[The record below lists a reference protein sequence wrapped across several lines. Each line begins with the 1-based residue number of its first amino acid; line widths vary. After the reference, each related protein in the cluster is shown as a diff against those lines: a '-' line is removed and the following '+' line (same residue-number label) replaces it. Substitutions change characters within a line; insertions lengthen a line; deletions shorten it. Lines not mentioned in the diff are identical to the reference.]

1 MNEPVF
7 QDLSRFRLPGRN
19 FRGRSPAYVQLWWL
33 VQWHLI
39 RPSPQAMY
47 GWRRFWLRRFGAEVG
62 EGVLVRPSASV
73 TYPWK
78 VRIGDHAWI
87 GDEVVLYSLGQITIG
102 SHSVISQRSY
112 LCTGTHDFS
121 RPTFDMLVRPIIV
134 GEQAW
139 LAADVFVAPGVTI
152 GRGCVVGARSSVFN
166 DLPES
171 MVCYGSPA
179 VPVRLRKHAPDL
191 P

>member
-7 QDLSRFRLPGRN
+7 QDLSRFRLPDQ
-19 FRGRSPAYVQLWWL
+19 FRGRPPAYVQLWWL
-33 VQWHLI
+33 VQWHLV
-39 RPSPQAMY
+39 RPSPQVMY
-47 GWRRFWLRRFGAEVG
+47 GWRRFWLRRFGAEIG
-62 EGVLVRPSASV
+62 QGVLLRPTAAV
-73 TYPWK
+73 TYPWN
-78 VRIGDHAWI
+78 VRIGEYAWI

-102 SHSVISQRSY
+102 SHTVISQRSY

-121 RPTFDMLVRPIIV
+121 SPTFDMLVQPITV

-152 GRGCVVGARSSVFN
+152 GRGCVIGVRSSVFN
-166 DLPES
+166 DLPGG

-179 VPVRLRKHAPDL
+179 VAVRPRQTRSEE
-191 P
+191 